1 MRGFSSDIRYALRTV
16 RHGGISTAVAAL
28 SLAVGVGANAAIFSV
43 GYAMLARPLPY
54 ARADRLVIQKA
65 MRRREPHVMRSDPQS
80 VALVRRWHA
89 LAVCGALVL
98 ATSTLS
104 LVHGQTPAKGRWIA
118 TWATAVTPRVDAPP
132 PALSPPAAPVP
143 ARTPSASDPQTLP
156 NGEPIPTGGQSAAHF
171 HNQTIRQIV
180 HTSVGGSKVR
190 VAVSNTFGTSPLVIG
205 AAQIATR
212 DKDSSIVPQSNRV
225 LRFNG
230 IPAPT
235 IPPGATYR
243 SDPVEMKVPDFTD
256 LVIDLY
262 LPGNTK
268 EMNGPITTHPAS
280 WQTEFVSTSGNHAG
294 TTTFPVE
301 TTTQYRRA
309 DGLVSATSFFLAR
322 VEVFTQGPVIGL
334 ATLGDSITDGTASG
348 IDKNQR
354 WPDFLAR
361 RLAKAG
367 VRVALMNVGIG
378 GNRVL
383 DGGSPSA
390 LSRLDRDVLSQPG
403 ITHVIFLEG
412 INDIGGAREKPSPSA
427 DDLIAAHQ
435 QIIDRAH
442 ARGLKIFGATLTPF
456 DGANYFAPEGEAKRQ
471 ALNNWIRTSKAYD
484 AFFDFDAATRDP
496 NNPSKARPEFDPG
509 DHLHLT
515 PAGYQ
520 AMANAIDLKLFGAS
534 GSRGGAKALAKQ

>member
-1 MRGFSSDIRYALRTV
+1 MKT
-16 RHGGISTAVAAL
+16 
-28 SLAVGVGANAAIFSV
+28 
-43 GYAMLARPLPY
+43 
-54 ARADRLVIQKA
+54 
-65 MRRREPHVMRSDPQS
+65 DPQS
-80 VALVRRWHA
+80 AALVRRWHA
-89 LAVCGALVL
+89 LAVCGALAI
-98 ATSTLS
+98 ATPTLS
-104 LVHGQTPAKGRWIA
+104 LVHGQTPAKGRWVA
-118 TWATAVTPRVDAPP
+118 TWATAVTPRVDAAP
-132 PALSPPAAPVP
+132 PAQNPPAAPAP
-143 ARTPSASDPQTLP
+143 TGTSDPQTLP
-156 NGEPIPTGGQSAAHF
+156 NGKPIPTGGQSAVHL
-171 HNQTIRQIV
+171 NDQTIRQIV

-212 DKDSSIVPQSNRV
+212 DKDSSIVRQSNRV

-230 IPAPT
+230 IAAPT
-235 IPPGATYR
+235 IPPGATYL
-243 SDPVEMKVPDFTD
+243 SDPVEIAVPDFTD
-256 LVIDLY
+256 LAIDLY
-262 LPGNTK
+262 LLGNTK
-268 EMNGPITTHPAS
+268 EMKGPITTHPAS
-280 WQTEFVSTSGNHAG
+280 WQTEYVSTPGNHAG
-294 TTTFPVE
+294 VTTFPVE

-322 VEVFTQGPVIGL
+322 VEVLVQGAVIGL

-361 RLAKAG
+361 RLAQAG

-378 GNRVL
+378 GNRIL
-383 DGGSPSA
+383 DGSSPSA

-403 ITHVIFLEG
+403 ITHVIVLEG

-471 ALNNWIRTSKAYD
+471 ALNNWIRTSHAYD
-484 AFFDFDAATRDP
+484 AVLDFDAATRDP
-496 NNPSKARPEFDPG
+496 NKPSKALPEFDPG

-515 PAGYQ
+515 PAGYK
-520 AMANAIDLKLFGAS
+520 AMANTIDLKLFGAS
-534 GSRGGAKALAKQ
+534 RSGNGAKALAKD

>member
-1 MRGFSSDIRYALRTV
+1 
-16 RHGGISTAVAAL
+16 
-28 SLAVGVGANAAIFSV
+28 
-43 GYAMLARPLPY
+43 
-54 ARADRLVIQKA
+54 LV
-65 MRRREPHVMRSDPQS
+65 V
-80 VALVRRWHA
+80 
-89 LAVCGALVL
+89 

-104 LVHGQTPAKGRWIA
+104 LVHGQTPAKGRWVA
-118 TWATAVTPRVDAPP
+118 TWATAVTPRLDVPP
-132 PALSPPAAPVP
+132 PSQNPPAAPAP

-156 NGEPIPTGGQSAAHF
+156 NGEPIPTGGQSAVHF
-171 HNQTIRQIV
+171 NNQTIRQIV

-235 IPPGATYR
+235 IPPGATYL
-243 SDPVEMKVPDFTD
+243 SDPVEMKVRDFTD
-256 LVIDLY
+256 LAIDLY
-262 LPGNTK
+262 LPSNTK

-280 WQTEFVSTSGNHAG
+280 WQTEYVSTSGNHAG
-294 TTTFPVE
+294 VTTFPVE

-322 VEVFTQGPVIGL
+322 VEVLTQGPVIGL

-378 GNRVL
+378 GNRIL

-403 ITHVIFLEG
+403 ITHVILLEG
-412 INDIGGAREKPSPSA
+412 INDIGGAREKSSPSA

-435 QIIDRAH
+435 QIIDRVR

-471 ALNNWIRTSKAYD
+471 ALNNWIRTSNAYD

-496 NNPSKARPEFDPG
+496 NKPSKARPEFDPG

-515 PAGYQ
+515 PAGYE

-534 GSRGGAKALAKQ
+534 GAGSGAKALANQ